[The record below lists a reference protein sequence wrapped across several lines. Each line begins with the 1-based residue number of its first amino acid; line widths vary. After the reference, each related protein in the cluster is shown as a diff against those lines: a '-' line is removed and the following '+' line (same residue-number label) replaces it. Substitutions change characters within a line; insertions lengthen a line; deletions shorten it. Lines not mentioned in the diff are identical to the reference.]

1 MVIFTRHSMQN
12 TMITFIGEYDCKADT
27 KGRIL
32 LPAAFVRQLPE
43 SHSGRFVV
51 KRDLY
56 ADCLEMFPIEE
67 WDRQERLLVRN
78 LNPYDPEHRQIVR
91 DFHMGAC
98 EVTLDASKRFLLTA
112 RLLKQIGAERDVTLL
127 GSIGKIEIW
136 NPAVYRQND
145 ATPEDKAERARRLM
159 QHATYNLDDL

>member
-1 MVIFTRHSMQN
+1 M
-12 TMITFIGEYDCKADT
+12 
-27 KGRIL
+27 
-32 LPAAFVRQLPE
+32 
-43 SHSGRFVV
+43 
-51 KRDLY
+51 
-56 ADCLEMFPIEE
+56 
-67 WDRQERLLVRN
+67 
-78 LNPYDPEHRQIVR
+78 
-91 DFHMGAC
+91 
-98 EVTLDASKRFLLTA
+98 TLDASKRFLLTA